1 MSRACGPKGYYSM
14 FPVVLVCLAYVSMAL
29 PDGVLGIL
37 WPSMS
42 ADFHQPLGALGLLLP
57 FGVAAAVLSSTM
69 TGRILAR
76 IHIGQLLSASTVLS
90 VVALL
95 GYGLAPSLWAVVA
108 ATVVL
113 GLASGA
119 VDSGLNAY
127 AASRFGARHI
137 TWMHACYGLG
147 AAIGPATV
155 GVALSSGM
163 RWRWAYVIIAAVQM
177 TLACAFLRNGRRWAA
192 RPDVPVATAVRRHA
206 SAPVS
211 GLGGPAGPR
220 RYVLALSAAVFAIHI
235 GIESGTGLWAYVFLT
250 TGRGLPPETAGL
262 AVSGFWASMF
272 IGRVI
277 LGPIAERVGAARVL
291 SCAVGGIGGGAAM
304 MALSGPA
311 VLALAGMLVLGLAAA
326 PIFPLLTL
334 TTAGRVGHDHADK
347 TIGFQVAASKIGAAV
362 LPAGMGLLIQHLGA
376 TALGP
381 AVLALALVI
390 ATGYGLLVRLTT
402 SAETPIPPEP
412 RPGRSTES

>member
-1 MSRACGPKGYYSM
+1 M
-14 FPVVLVCLAYVSMAL
+14 
-29 PDGVLGIL
+29 
-37 WPSMS
+37 
-42 ADFHQPLGALGLLLP
+42 
-57 FGVAAAVLSSTM
+57 
-69 TGRILAR
+69 
-76 IHIGQLLSASTVLS
+76 
-90 VVALL
+90 
-95 GYGLAPSLWAVVA
+95 
-108 ATVVL
+108 
-113 GLASGA
+113 
-119 VDSGLNAY
+119 
-127 AASRFGARHI
+127 
-137 TWMHACYGLG
+137 
-147 AAIGPATV
+147 
-155 GVALSSGM
+155 
-163 RWRWAYVIIAAVQM
+163 
-177 TLACAFLRNGRRWAA
+177 
-192 RPDVPVATAVRRHA
+192 
-206 SAPVS
+206 S

-304 MALSGPA
+304 MALPGPA
-311 VLALAGMLVLGLAAA
+311 ALALALALALAGMLVLGLAAA

-381 AVLALALVI
+381 AVLTLALVM
-390 ATGYGLLVRLTT
+390 ATGYGLLVRLTA

>member
-1 MSRACGPKGYYSM
+1 M
-14 FPVVLVCLAYVSMAL
+14 
-29 PDGVLGIL
+29 
-37 WPSMS
+37 
-42 ADFHQPLGALGLLLP
+42 
-57 FGVAAAVLSSTM
+57 
-69 TGRILAR
+69 
-76 IHIGQLLSASTVLS
+76 
-90 VVALL
+90 
-95 GYGLAPSLWAVVA
+95 
-108 ATVVL
+108 
-113 GLASGA
+113 
-119 VDSGLNAY
+119 
-127 AASRFGARHI
+127 
-137 TWMHACYGLG
+137 
-147 AAIGPATV
+147 
-155 GVALSSGM
+155 
-163 RWRWAYVIIAAVQM
+163 IAAVQM

-192 RPDVPVATAVRRHA
+192 RPDVPVTAAVRRHA

-277 LGPIAERVGAARVL
+277 LGPIAERVGAAHVL

-304 MALSGPA
+304 IALPGPA

-334 TTAGRVGHDHADK
+334 TTAGRVGHDYADK
-347 TIGFQVAASKIGAAV
+347 TIGLQVAASKIGAAV

-381 AVLALALVI
+381 AVLALALVM
-390 ATGYGLLVRLTT
+390 ATGYGLLVRLTA

>member
-1 MSRACGPKGYYSM
+1 M
-14 FPVVLVCLAYVSMAL
+14 
-29 PDGVLGIL
+29 
-37 WPSMS
+37 
-42 ADFHQPLGALGLLLP
+42 
-57 FGVAAAVLSSTM
+57 
-69 TGRILAR
+69 
-76 IHIGQLLSASTVLS
+76 
-90 VVALL
+90 
-95 GYGLAPSLWAVVA
+95 
-108 ATVVL
+108 
-113 GLASGA
+113 
-119 VDSGLNAY
+119 
-127 AASRFGARHI
+127 
-137 TWMHACYGLG
+137 
-147 AAIGPATV
+147 
-155 GVALSSGM
+155 
-163 RWRWAYVIIAAVQM
+163 
-177 TLACAFLRNGRRWAA
+177 
-192 RPDVPVATAVRRHA
+192 
-206 SAPVS
+206 S

-304 MALSGPA
+304 MALPGPA
-311 VLALAGMLVLGLAAA
+311 ALALALALALAGMLVLGLAAA

-362 LPAGMGLLIQHLGA
+362 LPAGMGLLIQNLGA

-381 AVLALALVI
+381 AVLALALVM